1 MIDKSLELLTE
12 EELYLNKRFEECKT
26 IEELKALEKEINVL
40 YENNADTRQ
49 HKQINMSL
57 EEFKKKYDLVDIR
70 DLKGKY
76 GF

>member
-12 EELYLNKRFEECKT
+12 EELNLNKRFEECKT

>member
-1 MIDKSLELLTE
+1 MINKSLELLSE
-12 EELYLNKRFEECKT
+12 DELQLNKRFEMCKT
-26 IEELKALEKEINVL
+26 MEELKALENEINL
-40 YENNADTRQ
+40 LNENDAEQ
-49 HKQINMSL
+49 QYMQINMTL

>member
-12 EELYLNKRFEECKT
+12 EELKLNKRFEECKT
-26 IEELKALEKEINVL
+26 MEDLKALEKEINL
-40 YENNADTRQ
+40 HYENIAEPLQ
-49 HKQINMSL
+49 YKQINMSL
-57 EEFKKKYDLVDIR
+57 EEFKKKYELVDIR